1 MVGIYAIHSRNLA
14 TEYLEQVF
22 GKARAV
28 SSLARIPANTV
39 DVSALLL
46 LQRRVA
52 SDFPHLPA
60 GRLAR
65 GTYRFKTSMIS
76 HMPLVRLRAPV
87 SVAASPVQF
96 MLKGVAAAAML
107 ASLTVHAQ
115 QAAETEGKTLQEM
128 VVTANRIEQPLSDLT
143 ADMTII
149 DDKTIARQGFGGV
162 ADVLSRIPGVEITRN
177 GGPGASTSVFM
188 RGADSRFTAVYV
200 DGVRLDSQS
209 TGGASWQN
217 IPLALIDRIEV
228 LRGPAAAVYGSDA
241 MGGVVQIFTKRG
253 EGAAKPYVG
262 LGIGNRGTYTA
273 EAGISGGA
281 GAWDYSIGLNRSQSD
296 GFNARTT
303 ATANPDKDDY
313 RSNSVNARLGYQLNK
328 QHRLEATMLASD
340 VNSGYDASP
349 KADDRSINKMNAV
362 GLNWQTQ
369 WNDNYSTKL
378 QYTQSRDYYQT
389 KPSPYETDT
398 RLHNYLFQNEW
409 RYGIHTMTAAL
420 ERREDSLVNGG
431 IDRDRH
437 QNALALGYGMHSG
450 AHTVQLNMRHDRD
463 SEFGSKTT
471 GSASYGY
478 EFVKNWRATATVG
491 NAFRTPTLY
500 QRFSDYGDARL
511 QPEKSKNA
519 ELGLRWNQGSD
530 SLSLTAY
537 RNNVTNLINYVGGPG
552 FCDSEFGCYENVG
565 KARLEGITLAGTT
578 KLGQFNLHGS
588 MDFQNPRDQT
598 TDKMLARRAKRF
610 ANLGVDA
617 RVAGWTLGAD
627 MHTSAKRFDN
637 AVNTNV
643 LGGYTLFNISAS
655 TELGRDWSLLARV
668 NNLTDKKYET
678 ARTYATEGRSVYVG
692 VKWMPQ

>member
-1 MVGIYAIHSRNLA
+1 M
-14 TEYLEQVF
+14 
-22 GKARAV
+22 
-28 SSLARIPANTV
+28 SSNSLLAR
-39 DVSALLL
+39 
-46 LQRRVA
+46 RRVPA
-52 SDFPHLPA
+52 STIA
-60 GRLAR
+60 C
-65 GTYRFKTSMIS
+65 
-76 HMPLVRLRAPV
+76 
-87 SVAASPVQF
+87 SVAASPWSLAAHPSRLSGVT
-96 MLKGVAAAAML
+96 GAVAALLVTLAAPAL
-107 ASLTVHAQ
+107 AQTSAP
-115 QAAETEGKTLQEM
+115 AEVEVLPEM
-128 VVTANRIEQPLSDLT
+128 VVTANRIAQPLSDLT
-143 ADMTII
+143 ADMTIV
-149 DDKTIARQGFGGV
+149 DRETIERQGFGGV
-162 ADVLSRIPGVEITRN
+162 ADVLARVPGVEITRN
-177 GGPGASTSVFM
+177 GGPGASTSVYV
-188 RGADSRFTAVYV
+188 RGAETRFTAVYV

-253 EGAAKPYVG
+253 EGPAKPYVG
-262 LGIGNRGTYTA
+262 FGFGNRGSYTA

-296 GFNARTT
+296 GFSARTT
-303 ATANPDKDDY
+303 PTANPDKDDY

-340 VNSGYDASP
+340 VNSGYDTSP
-349 KADDRSINKMNAV
+349 TADDRSINKMNAV
-362 GLNWQTQ
+362 GLNWQAQ
-369 WNDNYSTKL
+369 WSDNYSTKL
-378 QYTQSRDYYQT
+378 QYTQSRDFYQT
-389 KPSPYETDT
+389 KPSPYQTDT

-420 ERREDSLVNGG
+420 ERREDSLVNGS

-450 AHTVQLNMRHDRD
+450 AHTVQLNLRHDRD
-463 SEFGSKTT
+463 SEFGSKST

-478 EFVKNWRATATVG
+478 EFVPNWRATATVG

-500 QRFSDYGDARL
+500 QRFSEYGEPAL
-511 QPEKSKNA
+511 KPEESKNA
-519 ELGLRWNQGSD
+519 ELGLRWAKGAD
-530 SLSLTAY
+530 SFSATAY
-537 RNNVTNLINYVGGPG
+537 RNNVTDLINYIGGPG
-552 FCDSEFGCYENVG
+552 ACTSTFGCYENVG

-578 KLGQFNLHGS
+578 KLGQFNLRGS
-588 MDFQNPRDQT
+588 VDFQNPRDQG

-610 ANLGVDA
+610 ANLGVDT

-627 MHTSAKRFDN
+627 MHTSAKRFDT
-637 AVNTNV
+637 AANTTV

-655 TELGRDWSLLARV
+655 TQLGKDWSLMARV